1 VGNTAILGVPSYN
14 LEGRVAIVT
23 GGSSGIG
30 RGIALRLAEA
40 GATVVSADLQREP
53 RSGSHFQTEVTTPTD
68 ELVTERF
75 GVQSLYVD
83 TDTSDPADVDA
94 LIGRTVEEYGRID
107 VLVNNA
113 GVLVP
118 GTSQEVSTADYERMI
133 GVNLNGYFHTAKS
146 AVPHL
151 READHGR
158 IVNISSVNAYYGGGG
173 AGYAASKAG
182 IVNMTRDFAVELA
195 DAGVTAN
202 AVLPG
207 VIKTPLQD
215 TADADTIERRRAE
228 TPLPR
233 LGTPRDVGNAVAFF
247 ASEAAEWITGAELV
261 VDGGYVAGGH

>member
-1 VGNTAILGVPSYN
+1 MPSYD
-14 LEGRVAIVT
+14 LEDRVAIVT

-30 RGIALRLAEA
+30 RGIAVRLAEA
-40 GATVVSADLQREP
+40 GATVVVADVQREP
-53 RSGSHFQTEVTTPTD
+53 HQGGHFQTDVTTPTD

-75 GVQSLYVD
+75 DAQSLYVD
-83 TDTSDPADVDA
+83 VDTSEPDEVDA
-94 LIGRTVEEYGRID
+94 LVEQTVDAYGGID

-113 GVLVP
+113 GILVP
-118 GTSQEVSTADYERMI
+118 GASQEVSTADYERMI
-133 GVNLNGYFHTAKS
+133 AVNLNGYFYTAKS

-151 READHGR
+151 RRAEQGR
-158 IVNISSVNAYYGGGG
+158 IVNVSSVNAYYGGGG

-202 AVLPG
+202 TVLPG

-215 TADADTIERRRAE
+215 VGGEDAIERRREE

-233 LGTPRDVGNAVAFF
+233 LGEPRDVGNAVAFF
-247 ASEAAEWITGAELV
+247 ASDGAEWITGAELV

>member
-1 VGNTAILGVPSYN
+1 MPSYD
-14 LEGRVAIVT
+14 LEDRVAIVT

-30 RGIALRLAEA
+30 RGIAIRLAKA
-40 GATVVSADLQREP
+40 GATIVVADLQREP
-53 RSGSHFQTEVTTPTD
+53 RQGGHFQTDVTTPTD
-68 ELVTERF
+68 ELVADRF
-75 GVQSLYVD
+75 DVQSLYVD
-83 TDTSDPADVDA
+83 VDTSDSAAVDA
-94 LIGRTVEEYGRID
+94 LVERTVDSYDGVH

-113 GVLVP
+113 GILVP
-118 GTSQEVSTADYERMI
+118 GTSQEVSTAEYERMI
-133 GVNLNGYFHTAKS
+133 AVNLNGYFHTVKS
-146 AVPHL
+146 AVPYL
-151 READHGR
+151 RRAEQGR
-158 IVNISSVNAYYGGGG
+158 IVNVSSVNAYYGGGG

-215 TADADTIERRRAE
+215 VGDEGTIDRRREE
-228 TPLPR
+228 TPPPR
-233 LGTPRDVGNAVAFF
+233 LGEPRDVGNAVAFF